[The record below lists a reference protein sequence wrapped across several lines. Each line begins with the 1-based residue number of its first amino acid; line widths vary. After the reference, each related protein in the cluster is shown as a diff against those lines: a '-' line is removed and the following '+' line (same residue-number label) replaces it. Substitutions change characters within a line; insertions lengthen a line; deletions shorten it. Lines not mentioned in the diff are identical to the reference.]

1 MAHAP
6 SHAHGRAIVGLIVA
20 VLTIPLLI
28 LGLIDPLEG
37 GVALLAAAILIAGTR
52 LVSKVPI
59 PRLEWISWLVAML
72 VGIAAIAWA
81 MLERAAQNQAPGG
94 IEGLPIGVIVML
106 VIYEI
111 AVVVTVAGGV
121 QYVVRLARSVRHPE
135 LAP

>member
-1 MAHAP
+1 
-6 SHAHGRAIVGLIVA
+6 VA

-59 PRLEWISWLVAML
+59 PRLEWISWVVAML

-81 MLERAAQNQAPGG
+81 MLERMAQNQAPGG
-94 IEGLPIGVIVML
+94 IEGLPIGVIAML